1 MTTCHVIILIF
12 LLTSLTTTISHR
24 LIHTTPQDHHHQS
37 SGIINDAG
45 TWTRVPV
52 KCVKFVEKYMKG
64 ERYNS
69 DSEVIASYALPF
81 AKSVAV
87 GNDGKDVWVFDIDKT
102 LLSKLSYYV
111 DHAYGTD
118 RTPSPQPRLRK
129 EGGVFNRLGR
139 KEPSTSTRS
148 GSRRRSPHAKRN
160 EMQPRHQQKGTPS
173 HTTNRYSESEDSE
186 GGHWKSKS
194 RRHRSNTYEDD
205 LSQPWTCEERNPFTP
220 RIRHFSLP
228 RTRMPNHVKTYD
240 GSGDPEDHL
249 KLFQS
254 AAKTEGWAMPTWC
267 HMFNSTFTGNAR
279 VWFDKLPKES
289 VDSYEDLRTAFRENY
304 LQQTKHI
311 KDPVEIHHIKQ
322 RDGES
327 TEDFMERYKSEV
339 LDVEGAPEC
348 MRISGFMHGITHP
361 GLIKRLYERIPRSM
375 DEMYRMT
382 TSFLQGEVAASNHGP
397 KKTSLPWK
405 QSEGGD
411 KPNFKKGFKN
421 KEAGSVDKPRIT
433 QSFSPETAMSFPPL
447 GKEDGTEGPMI
458 IEAEMGEHFVHR
470 VYVDGGASSEV
481 LSPSQHNAIIGRPGI
496 RKIRAVPSTAHGMLK
511 FPVKGGTVTLQSSK
525 VIPMECVMISGPS
538 IQSPVANQIPEEKIN
553 IAIHPEY
560 PEQTV
565 AIGSTLTEKG
575 RKELCSLLK
584 QNLDIFAWKPANMTG
599 VPRNIAEHRLNI
611 REGYSPV
618 RQKKKGQAPERNKVI
633 QEEVENLVEARI
645 MKEVHYHSWLSNPMP
660 FGLKNV
666 GTTYQRLVDKA
677 FQRQIGRSLEINM
690 KLNLKKRTFRMQ
702 EGMFLGYKVS
712 TNGLRA
718 CPDKADTVLSL
729 PSLRCI
735 KDVQKLNGKLASL
748 NRFLSKSAEK
758 SLPFFKTLKK
768 CTKKSDFQWT
778 PEAEEAFKQMKKLIA
793 ELPTLTA
800 PREHEE
806 LIIYLAT
813 AKEAISA
820 VLMTDR
826 EGRQIP
832 VYFVSRTLRGPEINY
847 TPMEKLVLAL
857 LSASKRLKRYFQA
870 HTVVVIT
877 DQPIKQLLSNSEISG
892 RMLKWKFEL
901 EGYDIQYRP
910 RTAIKGQILADFIV
924 ERPEEG
930 SPDELMAEPEELPE
944 PWTLFTDGSSCIDGS
959 GAGLILTNPEGA
971 EFTYAMRFR
980 FEATNNEAEYEA
992 LIADLW
998 IAKQMG
1004 VKNLQAHVDSRLVA
1018 NQVNGSYIAKESGMV
1033 QRPKQDRIHNTHLS
1047 KQVLVEEL
1055 KEKSINKK
1063 EILDVVEEEGNTW
1076 ITPIYE
1082 YLAKEILPED
1092 KKKAR
1097 AVRRKAARYTM
1108 INGTLYKKSFLG
1120 PWLRCVGPLQ
1130 ANYVLREI
1138 HEGSC
1143 SMHSG
1148 PRSVVAKV
1156 IRTGYYWPTMHMD
1169 ARNLI
1174 RECNDCQIH
1183 HPVPR
1188 NPQQNLTLITSPWP
1202 FYKWGIDI
1210 AGPFPEGPGKV
1221 KFLIVAIDYFTKWI
1235 EAKAV
1240 ATITGNQVKKFVWD
1254 NIVCRFGLPGEI
1266 ISDNGKQFRDNP
1278 FKDWC
1283 ENPFANASLSKDW
1296 IEELPHVLWAHRTM
1310 IKSSNGETPFSLT
1323 YGTEAVIPAE
1333 IGMPTLRTTE
1343 IDLTKNNEA
1352 LGMNLDLI
1360 EERREQAAIQEAKSK
1375 KKMEKYYNS
1384 RVRGTSFKPGDM
1396 VYRSNEA
1403 SHARDEGKLGPKW
1416 EGPYEVKESLGKGAY
1431 KLKDCKGNEI
1441 PRTWNICNLKK
1452 CYIHEV

>member
-1 MTTCHVIILIF
+1 M
-12 LLTSLTTTISHR
+12 
-24 LIHTTPQDHHHQS
+24 
-37 SGIINDAG
+37 
-45 TWTRVPV
+45 
-52 KCVKFVEKYMKG
+52 
-64 ERYNS
+64 
-69 DSEVIASYALPF
+69 
-81 AKSVAV
+81 
-87 GNDGKDVWVFDIDKT
+87 
-102 LLSKLSYYV
+102 
-111 DHAYGTD
+111 
-118 RTPSPQPRLRK
+118 PS
-129 EGGVFNRLGR
+129 
-139 KEPSTSTRS
+139 
-148 GSRRRSPHAKRN
+148 
-160 EMQPRHQQKGTPS
+160 
-173 HTTNRYSESEDSE
+173 
-186 GGHWKSKS
+186 
-194 RRHRSNTYEDD
+194 
-205 LSQPWTCEERNPFTP
+205 
-220 RIRHFSLP
+220 
-228 RTRMPNHVKTYD
+228 HVKTYD

-254 AAKTEGWAMPTWC
+254 AAKTEAWAMPTWC
-267 HMFNSTFTGNAR
+267 HMFNSTLTGNAR

-289 VDSYEDLRTAFRENY
+289 IDSYEDLRTAFRENY

-327 TEDFMERYKSEV
+327 TKDFMERYKAEV
-339 LDVEGAPEC
+339 LDVEGASEC
-348 MRISGFMHGITHP
+348 MRISGFMHGITHL
-361 GLIKRLYERIPRSM
+361 GGSCY
-375 DEMYRMT
+375 T
-382 TSFLQGEVAASNHGP
+382 
-397 KKTSLPWK
+397 
-405 QSEGGD
+405 QSRPEKSIFIMETVRGGD
-411 KPNFKKGFKN
+411 KPNFKKSFKN
-421 KEAGSVDKPRIT
+421 KQRPDRKPDRFSLLTKTPKEIFALEKGKFKAPPPMVTPVEKRDPSKYCEFHSDTGHNTNECMQLRKQIDEMIKAGKLSQFIKELKQNDKPKAPKKGEASGKDKPLTILMIQPWERVAKPRIT

-447 GKEDGTEGPMI
+447 SEEDGTESPMI
-458 IEAEMGEHFVHR
+458 VEVEMGGHFVHR
-470 VYVDGGASSEV
+470 VYIDGGASSEV
-481 LSPSQHNAIIGRPGI
+481 LYEHCFIKLRKEIRDQMVPATTHLIGFSGETIWPLGQIALLVKIGDEVHSTSAWMNFMVIRSPSQHNAIIGRPGI

-511 FPVKGGTVTLQSSK
+511 FPVEGGTVTLQSSR
-525 VIPMECVMISGPS
+525 VIPMECAMISGPS
-538 IQSPVANQIPEEKIN
+538 IQPPAVNQVLEEKIN

-584 QNLDIFAWKPANMTG
+584 QNLDIFAWKPADMTG

-618 RQKKKGQAPERNKVI
+618 RQKKRGQAPERNKAI
-633 QEEVENLVEARI
+633 QEEVEKLVDAGI
-645 MKEVHYHSWLSNPMP
+645 MKEVHYHSWLSNPVMVKKHDGTWRMCVDFKDLNNACP
-660 FGLKNV
+660 KDCYPLPEIDWKVESLCGYSFKCFLDAYKGYHQIKMAKEKN
-666 GTTYQRLVDKA
+666 RLDKA
-677 FQRQIGRSLEINM
+677 FQKQIGRNLEVYVDDLVIKSRTEEEVIRDITETFKTLRQINM
-690 KLNLKKRTFRMQ
+690 KLNPKKCTFGMQ

-718 CPDKADTVLSL
+718 CPEKADAVLSL
-729 PSLRCI
+729 PSPRCI

-778 PEAEEAFKQMKKLIA
+778 PKPTRMMEEAFKQMKKLIA

-800 PREHEE
+800 PRENEE
-806 LIIYLAT
+806 LIIYLAA

-826 EGRQIP
+826 EGRQTP
-832 VYFVSRTLRGPEINY
+832 VYFVSRTLRGPEVNY

-877 DQPIKQLLSNSEISG
+877 NQPMKQLLSSSEISG

-924 ERPEEG
+924 ERPEEE
-930 SPDELMAEPEELPE
+930 SPDELMAEPEVLPE
-944 PWTLFTDGSSCIDGS
+944 PWTLFTDGSSCVDGS

-980 FEATNNEAEYEA
+980 FDATNNEAEYEA
-992 LIADLW
+992 LIAGLR
-998 IAKQMG
+998 IAEKMG
-1004 VKNLQAHVDSRLVA
+1004 IKNLQANVDSKLVA
-1018 NQVNGSYIAKESGMV
+1018 NQVNGSYIAKESGMEFSI
-1033 QRPKQDRIHNTHLS
+1033 KQIPRSENKKADALSKIASTSFAHLN
-1047 KQVLVEEL
+1047 KQVLMEEL
-1055 KEKSINKK
+1055 KEKYIDEK
-1063 EILDVVEEEGNTW
+1063 EILEIVEEESNTW
-1076 ITPIYE
+1076 MTPICE
-1082 YLAKEILPED
+1082 YLTKEILPGD

-1097 AVRRKAARYTM
+1097 AVRRKAAKYAM

-1120 PWLRCVGPLQ
+1120 PWLRCIGPLQ

-1148 PRSVVAKV
+1148 PRSVVAKA
-1156 IRTGYYWPTMHMD
+1156 IQTGYYWPTMHMD

-1174 RECNDCQIH
+1174 REYNDCQIH
-1183 HPVPR
+1183 RPVPR
-1188 NPQQNLTLITSPWP
+1188 IPQQNLTPITSPWP

-1283 ENPFANASLSKDW
+1283 EKLCIRQCKQ
-1296 IEELPHVLWAHRTM
+1296 R
-1310 IKSSNGETPFSLT
+1310 ET
-1323 YGTEAVIPAE
+1323 
-1333 IGMPTLRTTE
+1333 
-1343 IDLTKNNEA
+1343 
-1352 LGMNLDLI
+1352 
-1360 EERREQAAIQEAKSK
+1360 
-1375 KKMEKYYNS
+1375 
-1384 RVRGTSFKPGDM
+1384 
-1396 VYRSNEA
+1396 
-1403 SHARDEGKLGPKW
+1403 
-1416 EGPYEVKESLGKGAY
+1416 
-1431 KLKDCKGNEI
+1431 
-1441 PRTWNICNLKK
+1441 
-1452 CYIHEV
+1452 